1 MLKNANKLPQML
13 KTPQVQPY
21 YEALK
26 RRKISRFFKRSIDIF
41 AAVVLIILLAVP
53 MLIIAVMIKLDSK
66 GPVVFKQLRVTK
78 YGKTFK
84 ILKFRSMKTDA
95 ENAGPL
101 VTVGEDTRIT
111 RVGKKLRKLR
121 LDELPQIF
129 HVLSGKMSLVGTRPE
144 VPHYVEQYT
153 PEMYAT
159 LLLPAGI
166 TSLASIMFKDEDDL
180 LANVANPDDE
190 YVNVV
195 LPKKMKYNLEYI
207 EQFSVGRDVKLLFK
221 TVKDVIF

>member
-1 MLKNANKLPQML
+1 ML